1 MNTEDENID
10 RDGEEEPEK
19 FSDDPEEQ
27 LRIENELLRLQLQA
41 ETGADIQQ
49 LEDVPPEVEN
59 AFLNNILAFERQLD
73 TIEEVS
79 IYKIL
84 GEPKDFKAES
94 ELTDDTIETELERL
108 EIFMRE
114 HNIEVDYGTEYPA
127 RLKYKFITEE
137 LFLHETQQFDIPE
150 MVNHFIYEEFHPN
163 HRLTIEGIT
172 EDFLDMWLNRKMDES
187 SYIFGNEFISR
198 HNTIYPK
205 EQFFNLIHHIFDAYL
220 SFEEGSYS
228 IANIAFDEMSD
239 DKLKGLG
246 HSEGTIRYRA
256 TLESQEIQEIEAP
269 FKLYLMWVN
278 GYWEIMN
285 VMMPGLEL

>member
-10 RDGEEEPEK
+10 RQGEEEPEK

-84 GEPKDFKAES
+84 GEPKDFKAEG
-94 ELTDDTIETELERL
+94 ELSDEEIAKELERL
-108 EIFMRE
+108 EVFMRE

-187 SYIFGNEFISR
+187 SYIFGNEFLSPD
-198 HNTIYPK
+198 NVIYSK
-205 EQFFNLIHHIFDAYL
+205 EQFFSHIHHIFDAYL
-220 SFEEGSYS
+220 SFEDGSYS
-228 IANIAFDEMSD
+228 ITAISFDEMND
-239 DKLKGLG
+239 VNLKGLG
-246 HSEGTIRYRA
+246 HSEGTIRYHA
-256 TLESQEIQEIEAP
+256 TLESREEQVIEAP
-269 FKLYLMWVN
+269 FKIYLAWVN

>member
-1 MNTEDENID
+1 MNTEDENTE
-10 RDGEEEPEK
+10 RQGEEEPEK

-84 GEPKDFKAES
+84 GEPQDFKPES
-94 ELTDDTIETELERL
+94 ELSDDVVEKELERL
-108 EIFMRE
+108 EVFMRE

-163 HRLTIEGIT
+163 HRLTLEGIT
-172 EDFLDMWLNRKMDES
+172 EDFLDMWLDRKIEES
-187 SYIFGNEFISR
+187 SYIFGNEFISK

-205 EQFFNLIHHIFDAYL
+205 EQFFNLIRHIFDAYL
-220 SFEEGSYS
+220 FFEDGSYS
-228 IANIAFDEMSD
+228 ITNIVYDEMAD
-239 DKLKGLG
+239 DKLKGLA
-246 HSEGTIRYRA
+246 HTEGTIRYRA
-256 TLESQEIQEIEAP
+256 TLESRETQEIEAP
-269 FKLYLMWVN
+269 FKLYLVWVN

-285 VMMPGLEL
+285 VVMPGLEL

>member
-1 MNTEDENID
+1 MNTEDENKN
-10 RDGEEEPEK
+10 RQGEEEPEK

-49 LEDVPPEVEN
+49 LEDVSPEVEN

-84 GEPKDFKAES
+84 GEPKDFKAEG
-94 ELTDDTIETELERL
+94 ELSDEDVARELERL
-108 EIFMRE
+108 EVFMRE
-114 HNIEVDYGTEYPA
+114 HNIEVDYGAEYPA
-127 RLKYKFITEE
+127 RVKYKFITEE
-137 LFLHETQQFDIPE
+137 LFLHETQQFDIPD

-172 EDFLDMWLNRKMDES
+172 EDFLAMWLNRKIDES
-187 SYIFGNEFISR
+187 SYIFGNEFLSPD
-198 HNTIYPK
+198 NVIYPK
-205 EQFFNLIHHIFDAYL
+205 EQFFSHIRHIFDAYL
-220 SFEEGSYS
+220 SFEEGSYTITAIS
-228 IANIAFDEMSD
+228 FDEMND
-239 DKLKGLG
+239 FNLKGLG

-256 TLESQEIQEIEAP
+256 TLESHEEQVIEAP
-269 FKLYLMWVN
+269 FKIYLAWVN
-278 GYWEIMN
+278 GYWEIVN

>member
-1 MNTEDENID
+1 MDDERQNRGNEDEN
-10 RDGEEEPEK
+10 EK

-84 GEPKDFKAES
+84 GEPKDFPPDTD
-94 ELTDDTIETELERL
+94 LDDTEIIAELERL
-108 EIFMRE
+108 ETYMRE
-114 HNIEVDYGTEYPA
+114 RNIEVDYGEEYPA

-163 HRLTIEGIT
+163 HRLAIEGIAR
-172 EDFLDMWLNRKMDES
+172 DFLDMWLSHKIDPE
-187 SYIFGNEFISR
+187 SYIFGEELLSGNDKIQAKEDFFR
-198 HNTIYPK
+198 HID
-205 EQFFNLIHHIFDAYL
+205 HIFEAYPAFEDGHYEIGKIV
-220 SFEEGSYS
+220 FEEM
-228 IANIAFDEMSD
+228 NEE
-239 DKLKGLG
+239 KLKGLG
-246 HSEGTIRYRA
+246 HAEGTIQYRA
-256 TLESQEIQEIEAP
+256 ILESGESLAISGP
-269 FKLYLMWVN
+269 FRLYLTRVN
-278 GYWEIMN
+278 GYWEIINMA
-285 VMMPGLEL
+285 MPGLEL